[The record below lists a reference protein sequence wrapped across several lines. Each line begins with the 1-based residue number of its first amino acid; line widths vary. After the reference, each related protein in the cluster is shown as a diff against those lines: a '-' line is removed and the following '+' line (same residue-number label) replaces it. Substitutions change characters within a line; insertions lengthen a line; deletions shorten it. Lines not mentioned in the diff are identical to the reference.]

1 MLQQFGLK
9 NLNKQMGQILTQL
22 NLRTKV
28 QENATLENTNK

>member
-9 NLNKQMGQILTQL
+9 NLNKQMEQILTQL